1 MRKFIGTLIFAT
13 LLAGPAFAQSCVI
26 VVPSKGPHPS
36 WFQWEPIYRH
46 EIAHCN
52 GWVHDDSLFHAKV
65 GKGYISHPIPRK
77 YDHAPTIAVETRGV
91 TIKEAQKQCDGHWGC
106 QWFE

>member
-1 MRKFIGTLIFAT
+1 MIR
-13 LLAGPAFAQSCVI
+13 LAACLVVLAAFCAPASAKTCVI

-52 GWVHDDSLFHAKV
+52 GWVHDDSLRDVKV
-65 GKGYISHPIPRK
+65 GKGYVSHPIPKK
-77 YDHAPTIAVETRGV
+77 YDHAPSIAVETRGV
-91 TIKEAQKQCDGHWGC
+91 TMKEAQKQCDGHWGC
-106 QWFE
+106 MWFE